1 MSLSLKAA
9 ILRLS
14 YDQWL
19 VRADLQTT
27 NTEAFKRLILTCMT
41 LPQLRRLISLHVERC
56 GRELKNKAQMI
67 ERCLR
72 VGIPPPQFLSTV
84 TVQDHFVRAQFN
96 GSTEYITDAEFHNL
110 HEHTLDF
117 FRATGCAAVPRNY
130 KYASV
135 ANGATGAG
143 AAPKAGATCVG
154 AALQAGA
161 SGAGAAQLALE
172 ATTVCLE
179 AELEARG
186 SGDGAA
192 LEADA
197 FAAGDDVVVDGSGTE
212 SEAGA
217 VCTEAAHKAVS
228 QSAGAASEDRDVT
241 TVKRLLQ
248 GNPSDETDWRHLKRR
263 CAGDIV
269 QAYSDTCASGS
280 MPHQIAAVSSTV
292 ASETAAH
299 RHRLRWRHARE
310 AFVEGFKACPEAD

>member
-67 ERCLR
+67 ERCLL
-72 VGIPPPQFLSTV
+72 VGVPPPQFLSTV
-84 TVQDHFVRAQFN
+84 TVRYHFVRAQFN

-135 ANGATGAG
+135 AIATRCILEVEASQAAAARKARATGAG
-143 AAPKAGATCVG
+143 GPR
-154 AALQAGA
+154 
-161 SGAGAAQLALE
+161 
-172 ATTVCLE
+172 
-179 AELEARG
+179 AR
-186 SGDGAA
+186 A
-192 LEADA
+192 
-197 FAAGDDVVVDGSGTE
+197 
-212 SEAGA
+212 
-217 VCTEAAHKAVS
+217 
-228 QSAGAASEDRDVT
+228 
-241 TVKRLLQ
+241 
-248 GNPSDETDWRHLKRR
+248 
-263 CAGDIV
+263 
-269 QAYSDTCASGS
+269 
-280 MPHQIAAVSSTV
+280 
-292 ASETAAH
+292 
-299 RHRLRWRHARE
+299 
-310 AFVEGFKACPEAD
+310 